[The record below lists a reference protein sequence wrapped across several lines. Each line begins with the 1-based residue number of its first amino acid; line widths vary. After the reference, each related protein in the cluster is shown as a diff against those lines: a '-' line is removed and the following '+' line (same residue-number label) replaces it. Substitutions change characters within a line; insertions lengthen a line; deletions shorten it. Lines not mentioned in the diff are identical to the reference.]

1 MLARDVEKTV
11 KFLDFVSK
19 DTTINNNQQF
29 IDFLKWCIDHD
40 MMANVTDEDLN
51 YCYEND
57 SLTLPLF
64 TNHGITISANVEV
77 NGDVQIGI
85 DPSSCFN
92 KNSSSS
98 IIALLP
104 LKSKRE
110 ITRFYKLLDKVFD
123 KKSSV
128 SKDWFKEAPTCWYGS
143 FASFG

>member
-1 MLARDVEKTV
+1 MLARNIEKAE

-19 DTTINNNQQF
+19 DTINNNQQF
-29 IDFLKWCIDHD
+29 TDFLKWCIEHD

-57 SLTLPLF
+57 SLDLPLF
-64 TNHGITISANVEV
+64 TNHGITISADVRV

-143 FASFG
+143 FASFS